1 MFDAICP
8 AVYQQLRKRTGLSQA
23 ELADALGV
31 HRNTVVRF
39 ESGNSH
45 PSQAQMET
53 LLKRAKCSREE
64 FVELICEKM
73 SELIDKRVGIH
84 EGQVGFVPVT
94 AIMIAYTLRPLHQR
108 FANGGGFCTNGS
120 PTVHESSE
128 DPRAAEAMRNHRDTF
143 SSHPQSAHP
152 HTGINPRATRVK
164 PAKADYGIRPGAR
177 RLQPAS
183 AGFGFPSVARGFIP
197 VRQPACRCA

>member
-23 ELADALGV
+23 ELSDALGV

-45 PSQAQMET
+45 PSQAQMKT

-64 FVELICEKM
+64 FVELICEQM

-94 AIMIAYTLRPLHQR
+94 AIMIAYTLLQMPVASSTAIGQELAEKIDTARMLAQVFDR
-108 FANGGGFCTNGS
+108 FCAELMELNRKCREQMKRDDG
-120 PTVHESSE
+120 ES
-128 DPRAAEAMRNHRDTF
+128 
-143 SSHPQSAHP
+143 
-152 HTGINPRATRVK
+152 HT
-164 PAKADYGIRPGAR
+164 
-177 RLQPAS
+177 
-183 AGFGFPSVARGFIP
+183 
-197 VRQPACRCA
+197 C